1 VSSQNVRQSY
11 SEPTGVFRRSP
22 DGRDGARS
30 PADALQRK
38 LDDRLRRIHDAAR
51 LLPALTNDDAV
62 TERARLIAE
71 LERGRAPIPRFTVR
85 PRPVPRHVWNSLA
98 EAAVFAQQSVAP
110 SLYEGRLEELELDL
124 LLLECLGEPRRVRPL
139 AARRFGTGREMVETA
154 RGSETLSSLAA
165 HILQTVEPSPEPRVL
180 EPAAA
185 PGVASLEAVI
195 RGVAMHAGLEVEV
208 RVEPRLAAGAATGDR
223 VVLVAQRKF
232 GEREACRLA
241 VHEVLGHLVAAHNG
255 RAQPLLVLEL
265 GTAGSFVDQE
275 GLALCLEEASGFL
288 DASRLRTIAARVLVT
303 DRLHSGASFPD
314 TARVLVRDL
323 SFTPAEAIVLCE
335 RAWRGGGVA
344 RDACYLRGFL
354 RVRPALARGEATID
368 ELRAGRIGLADL
380 PEIRRL
386 AREGFYA
393 PPAVC
398 PSLPRSFRLTA
409 SGTRPA
415 TSPPSFAASLT
426 MFELT

>member
-11 SEPTGVFRRSP
+11 SEPTGIFRRQESQK
-22 DGRDGARS
+22 GARS
-30 PADALQRK
+30 NVDPLQGK

-51 LLPALTNDDAV
+51 LLPALTNDDAAV
-62 TERARLIAE
+62 ERARLVAE
-71 LERGRAPIPRFTVR
+71 LERGRAPVPRFTVR
-85 PRPVPRHVWNSLA
+85 PRPVPRYVWNSLA
-98 EAAVFAQQSVAP
+98 EAQVFAAQSVAP
-110 SLYEGRLEELELDL
+110 RLYEARLEELELDL

-139 AARRFGTGREMVETA
+139 AARRFGTGRETVETS
-154 RGSETLSSLAA
+154 RGSETLSALATQ
-165 HILQTVEPSPEPRVL
+165 ILETVEPNPEPRLL

-185 PGVASLEAVI
+185 PGVASLETVI
-195 RGVAMHAGLEVEV
+195 RGVALHAGLEVEV

-223 VVLVAQRKF
+223 VVLVASRRF

-265 GTAGSFVDQE
+265 GTAGSFIDQE
-275 GLALCLEEASGFL
+275 GLALCLEDASGL
-288 DASRLRTIAARVLVT
+288 MDACRLRTIAARVVVT
-303 DRLHSGASFPD
+303 DRLHSGATFPD
-314 TARVLVRDL
+314 TARMLVRDL
-323 SFTPAEAIVLCE
+323 SFSPSEAIVLCE

-344 RDACYLRGFL
+344 RDACYLRGFV
-354 RVRPALARGEATID
+354 RVRRALAHGLASID
-368 ELRAGRIGLADL
+368 DLRAGRIGLDDL
-380 PEIRRL
+380 AELRAL
-386 AREGFYA
+386 ARDGFYV
-393 PPAVC
+393 PPAVR

-409 SGTRPA
+409 SGTRPL